1 MRPTLRR
8 ALRALSLLVVLAGA
22 SAGRARAFSMP
33 ALDLSMGQSFGVDGT
48 PNDGGLSVEFA
59 PLWRAGA
66 RTRFG
71 IAAFADDIG
80 NSRQALANQG
90 VDLGTVVSLHR
101 MTWGYAWR
109 ADYDFVHRDKWAAG
123 LTGVAGWWRIQ
134 DDIRGN
140 NAQAASAVGGGLGLS
155 ARHTLT
161 GRHEVG
167 VSVRWRALTNDKSAE
182 FQRVDHYATA
192 ALEWRWG
199 IDVPAKV
206 KE

>member
-1 MRPTLRR
+1 MRHAIRP
-8 ALRALSLLVVLAGA
+8 ALRALFLLLVLIGVT
-22 SAGRARAFSMP
+22 AGRARAFSMP
-33 ALDLSMGQSFGVDGT
+33 ALDLSMGQSFGVDGS

-59 PLWRAGA
+59 PLWRAGERA
-66 RTRFG
+66 HFG

-80 NSRQALANQG
+80 NDRQSLSNKG

-109 ADYDFVHRDKWAAG
+109 ADYDFARGRKWAAAV
-123 LTGVAGWWRIQ
+123 TGVAGWWRIQ
-134 DDIRGN
+134 DDVRGI
-140 NAQAASAVGGGLGLS
+140 NAQAASAVGAGLGLS
-155 ARHTLT
+155 ARRTLT

-167 VSVRWRALTNDKSAE
+167 LSVRWRALTNDKSAE

-192 ALEWRWG
+192 ALQWRWG